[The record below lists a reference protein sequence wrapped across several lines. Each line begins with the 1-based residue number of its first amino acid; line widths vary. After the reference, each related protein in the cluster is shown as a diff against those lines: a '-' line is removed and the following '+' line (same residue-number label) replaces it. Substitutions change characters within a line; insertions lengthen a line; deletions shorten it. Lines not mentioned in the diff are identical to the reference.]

1 MRIVSV
7 TLNGQ
12 YKGLR
17 DQTFDFSYID
27 SNIQAFIGLNGAGK
41 SQLLELIAEVFAY
54 VERWQRQDFTT
65 NTGLNFGVELVYSI
79 QTLNLPAA
87 QSLFKIVIKPGR
99 EPAPY
104 TYAVSVGWL
113 KWGNEIPLPDHIIG
127 YSSGLN
133 ANLQGAFLKN
143 MVQYFDVQRIKLK
156 RQKELSYK
164 KNNEKQYDEINQ
176 QYVEKY
182 PHLFER
188 SSYGELRER
197 PSDISA
203 LFFVDYDSARLL
215 ISSLGML
222 PRSELKDVFA
232 ECRFRYPSKIVFSYN
247 LANDQVEADTVSDIK
262 MLLRIAGKDNSK
274 GVGKQ
279 ATEQQYDMFEL
290 DYMKGEI
297 TFDLKDAAVR
307 ERLFEF
313 NYGDPLQFFKRLFKA
328 QQLGVKK
335 WRAEDVRKLRRDD
348 FFDNVKKPLKG
359 KLPITIKEL
368 CLSDDHHTQITYDD
382 LSDGE
387 AQLIEILGIARLFS
401 SRNTLFLLDEPE
413 THLNPAWRTYFHTHL
428 TKALKPE
435 FEQNTQVLLSTHSP
449 FMISSLRKNNVFLF
463 KRGRYDRIEMQPI
476 GEQTFGTT
484 FEILVKRYFG
494 LTSAISQSAVA
505 EVKRRLSIESEDE
518 ALVNPENKIDVREW
532 IDTNLGESMEKAYLL
547 RKLQR

>member
-7 TLNGQ
+7 KLNGQ

-17 DQTFDFSYID
+17 DQTFDFSCID

-54 VERWQRQDFTT
+54 VERWQRPDFTT
-65 NTGLNFGVELVYSI
+65 NAGLNVGVEIVYTI
-79 QTLNLPAA
+79 QMLSQPAD
-87 QSLFKIVIKPGR
+87 QSLFKIVIQPSK
-99 EPAPY
+99 EPEPF
-104 TYAVSVGWL
+104 TYAVNVGWL
-113 KWGNEIPLPDHIIG
+113 YWGNETPLPDHIVG

-143 MVQYFDVQRIKLK
+143 MVQYFDIQRIKLK
-156 RQKELSYK
+156 RQKELLSK
-164 KNNEKQYDEINQ
+164 KNNEKQYDEINS
-176 QYVEKY
+176 QYLEKF

-188 SSYGELRER
+188 SGYGELREL
-197 PSDISA
+197 PSDISS
-203 LFFVDYDSARLL
+203 LFFLDYDSARLL

-232 ECRFRYPSKIVFSYN
+232 ESRFKYPSKVVFSYN

-262 MLLRIAGKDNSK
+262 LLLRIAGEGNYK

-279 ATEQQYDMFEL
+279 TTEQQFNMFEL
-290 DYMKGEI
+290 DYMSGEI
-297 TFDLKDAAVR
+297 TFDLTDSAVR
-307 ERLFEF
+307 ERLFEL

-335 WRAEDVRKLRRDD
+335 WRAEDVRNLRRDD
-348 FFDNVKKPLKG
+348 YFYNVKKPLKS
-359 KLPITIKEL
+359 KLPITVKEL
-368 CLSDDHHTQITYDD
+368 CLSDEYQTQITYDD

-387 AQLIEILGIARLFS
+387 AQLIEILAMARLFS
-401 SRNTLFLLDEPE
+401 SKNTLFLLDEPE
-413 THLNPAWRTYFHTHL
+413 THLNPAWRTYFHTYL
-428 TKALKPE
+428 AKALQPK

-463 KRGRYDRIEMQPI
+463 KRDRYDRIEMQPI

-484 FEILVKRYFG
+484 FEILIKRYFG
-494 LTSAISQSAVA
+494 LRSTISQSAVA
-505 EVKRRLSIESEDE
+505 EVKQHLNTESVGE
-518 ALVNPENKIDVREW
+518 ATDRKDWKQAREW
-532 IDTNLGESMEKAYLL
+532 IETNLGESMEKAYLL
-547 RKLQR
+547 GKLQR